1 MKTVEGVV
9 RIGTDEAAEAA
20 DGDDTH
26 GSRFPSLDAF
36 IEFLESVG
44 DGRDVTIQAFD
55 ARYVAG
61 EEHLQAAVD
70 HAERAMERGTNVAS
84 DLAVEILCYA
94 AGRRQIDQA
103 MELGLST
110 GEQEIVVV
118 VHGPDAEADAAAADI
133 RERIEPAETAPDEDS
148 IAEYFDVTDRERSA
162 SEADLETLVI
172 ERVAL
177 LDVEK

>member
-9 RIGTDEAAEAA
+9 RIGSDPVIENEESPSPER
-20 DGDDTH
+20 GDF
-26 GSRFPSLDAF
+26 SSLD
-36 IEFLESVG
+36 EFLSFLEAVG
-44 DGRDVTIQAFD
+44 EGRDVTIQAFD

-61 EEHLQAAVD
+61 EEHLSAAVE
-70 HAERAMERGTNVAS
+70 HARRAMDRGTNVAD

-103 MELGLST
+103 MKMGLSE
-110 GEQEIVVV
+110 GEHEVVV
-118 VHGPDAEADAAAADI
+118 VLDGPDAAAASVEI
-133 RERIEPAETAPDEDS
+133 QERVEHADPASDETVLRS
-148 IAEYFDVTDRERSA
+148 FFGVSDRELA
-162 SEADLETLVI
+162 ATDADLETLVV